1 MALSGILA
9 SVPKHQTIL
18 PISGKK
24 IEYRPF
30 IVKEEK
36 ILLMAAETK
45 NEKTINSAVRE
56 VVLACTNNAVD
67 VFKIPTTDMEYL
79 FIQLRSHSVG
89 ETTKPNIKC
98 TKCELPNECTVDLSK
113 INIQTNPIHSK
124 IIKLTE
130 DINILMR
137 YPTLNDVKEMG
148 DENEV
153 EKTIELLV
161 RCIDKIYHGETI
173 YNTEEMDFSEVR
185 NFIDEMTQE
194 QFKKIF
200 NFIETMPRLEEKVS
214 FKCVGCGEEN
224 SITLKGITSFF

>member
-1 MALSGILA
+1 
-9 SVPKHQTIL
+9 
-18 PISGKK
+18 
-24 IEYRPF
+24 
-30 IVKEEK
+30 
-36 ILLMAAETK
+36 
-45 NEKTINSAVRE
+45 
-56 VVLACTNNAVD
+56 
-67 VFKIPTTDMEYL
+67 
-79 FIQLRSHSVG
+79 
-89 ETTKPNIKC
+89 
-98 TKCELPNECTVDLSK
+98 
-113 INIQTNPIHSK
+113 
-124 IIKLTE
+124 
-130 DINILMR
+130 MR

>member
-161 RCIDKIYHGETI
+161 HCIDKIYHGETI

-224 SITLKGITSFF
+224 NITLKGITSFF